1 MKKGISALT
10 AFILLISFLKPL
22 RIGMTIFF
30 PIATIFTSEKAY
42 SNTVSWYITQG
53 ILARNKGNYKAA
65 IDFYNKA
72 QQINPNIDLIY
83 LNRGFAKV
91 QIKDFQGALKDYNKA
106 IEINPQFAEAY
117 MNRGTLKGGAFDD
130 YSGSINDLNKALSIN
145 PKLSDAYEARGIAQ
159 LLRGEKNKACDDFKK
174 ALSFNNKTLDLFK
187 KYCK

>member
-1 MKKGISALT
+1 MKKRIATLSA
-10 AFILLISFLKPL
+10 FVFLIFFLKPL
-22 RIGMTIFF
+22 KIGMTIFF
-30 PIATIFTSEKAY
+30 PIASIFTSEKAY
-42 SNTVSWYITQG
+42 ANTVSWYITQG

-91 QIKDFQGALKDYNKA
+91 KIEDFQGALKDYNKA

-117 MNRGTLKGGAFDD
+117 MNRGALKGAAFDD
-130 YSGSINDLNKALSIN
+130 YSGSINDLNKAISIN
-145 PKLSDAYEARGIAQ
+145 PQLADAYRGRGIAQ
-159 LLRGEKNKACDDFKK
+159 LLIGEKDKACDDFKK
-174 ALSFNNKTLDLFK
+174 ALSFNNETLDLFE